1 MYNAGK
7 VVIGILIFLGLFT
20 YPIWSPI
27 VLGKAGPPPQ
37 LEKPDPAKGK
47 VCVESTDYMRST
59 HMSLLNNWRDWVV
72 RDGKRIYTGLEGKK
86 YTMSLQNTCMDCH
99 KSREKFCDKCHN
111 YVNVSPRCWDCHIAP
126 EYKQQQ
132 AVAWRSK

>member
-7 VVIGILIFLGLFT
+7 VIIGILIFLGLFT

-47 VCVESTDYMRST
+47 VCVEATDYMRST

-72 RDGKRIYTGLEGKK
+72 RDGNRIYTGLEGKK
-86 YTMSLQNTCMDCH
+86 YNMSLQNTCLDCH
-99 KSREKFCDKCHN
+99 KSREKFCDRCHN
-111 YVNVSPRCWDCHIAP
+111 YVNVSPRCWECHIEP